1 MSKSLLDSLGF
12 ILELLS
18 DIIAMIRVKCLENEF
33 FPDQGKVGKFCGW
46 SGKFE
51 REESGNLEIYG

>member
-46 SGKFE
+46 SG
-51 REESGNLEIYG
+51 NLKGKSQGI